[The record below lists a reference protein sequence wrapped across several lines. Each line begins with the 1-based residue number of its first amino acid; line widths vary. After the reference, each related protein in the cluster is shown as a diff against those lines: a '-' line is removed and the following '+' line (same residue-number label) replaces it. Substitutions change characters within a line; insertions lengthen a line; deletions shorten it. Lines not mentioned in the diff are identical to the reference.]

1 MVLSFAGT
9 DDIPL
14 SSLSE
19 VDVLE
24 VGVSLSNVDVVE
36 VGLSL
41 SEVEAVDEGSSLY
54 LSEVEETDIVED

>member
-1 MVLSFAGT
+1 MVRSFAGA
-9 DDIPL
+9 DDVPL

-41 SEVEAVDEGSSLY
+41 SEVETVEECASLS
-54 LSEVEETDIVED
+54 LSDVEETDVVEG